1 MNCSVKVTMFK
12 KESSKNS
19 GKTYKIE
26 ESKIID
32 MEINLLQATLIHRDI
47 QQVKAITSMA
57 NEKGKDVLNNLLT
70 SKITCDSTEF
80 KGWKF
85 KPNCRWILG
94 GTTIHLAAN
103 WHFESLVHFLGLRH
117 NDPKFCQNLINL
129 TSKYDY
135 TPLHVAAVQ
144 ENALVTRFLIH
155 KKAKIEATNDKKR
168 TALHLAVQSG
178 SINNIITLMYDG
190 LACLIDQDHKGETP
204 LHLAKTS
211 KILNILLSKVKA
223 QELVSI
229 EESYEKSNEK
239 SNEKF
244 NEKSNEKSDEKSN
257 EKSDEK
263 SSEKSLFNQILLK
276 HPKSMKNYLDVM
288 LTSQNTLHSQ
298 NDLHL
303 IFDFSI
309 FNHGTKEKQNYLD
322 KHLALIKNGCPEM
335 LRHPVMALFAYTK
348 WAPHKMVYYINFVI
362 FLAFL
367 VVFTYH
373 GYITIDLIQCELTKS
388 NDTWIENPKQKEC
401 QDELLMDSV
410 VTRYISCC
418 LLGTLILWEFAQFIS
433 KILENEIR
441 EYFSVQNITEGFMY
455 ALCSYF
461 FVIDFIDFKETTKS
475 KQNEY
480 QSSVLGWALFLAWTD
495 LTIFLGRFN
504 LFGGNIYT
512 TWRVAKNVFWPLM
525 VYIPSIM
532 AFSTAFHCFL
542 SHNPV
547 FEGSVSSVFK
557 VLTMVLGEYDFED
570 NFLFDKVMANDGYI
584 SVQVTRL

>member
-1 MNCSVKVTMFK
+1 
-12 KESSKNS
+12 
-19 GKTYKIE
+19 
-26 ESKIID
+26 
-32 MEINLLQATLIHRDI
+32 
-47 QQVKAITSMA
+47 
-57 NEKGKDVLNNLLT
+57 
-70 SKITCDSTEF
+70 
-80 KGWKF
+80 
-85 KPNCRWILG
+85 
-94 GTTIHLAAN
+94 
-103 WHFESLVHFLGLRH
+103 
-117 NDPKFCQNLINL
+117 
-129 TSKYDY
+129 
-135 TPLHVAAVQ
+135 
-144 ENALVTRFLIH
+144 
-155 KKAKIEATNDKKR
+155 
-168 TALHLAVQSG
+168 
-178 SINNIITLMYDG
+178 
-190 LACLIDQDHKGETP
+190 
-204 LHLAKTS
+204 
-211 KILNILLSKVKA
+211 
-223 QELVSI
+223 
-229 EESYEKSNEK
+229 
-239 SNEKF
+239 
-244 NEKSNEKSDEKSN
+244 
-257 EKSDEK
+257 
-263 SSEKSLFNQILLK
+263 
-276 HPKSMKNYLDVM
+276 MKNYLDVM

-303 IFDFSI
+303 IVDFSI

-335 LRHPVMALFAYTK
+335 LRHPVMALCAYTK

-512 TWRVAKNVFWPLM
+512 TWRVAKNVFWPVM

-570 NFLFDKVMANDGYI
+570 NFLYDQVKVTNDGYI

>member
-12 KESSKNS
+12 KESNQNS

-26 ESKIID
+26 KSEKID

-47 QQVKAITSMA
+47 QQVKAITSLA

-70 SKITCDSTEF
+70 SKIICDSTEF
-80 KGWKF
+80 KDWKF

-103 WHFESLVHFLGLRH
+103 WHIESLVHFLGLRH
-117 NDPKFCQNLINL
+117 DDPKFCQNLINL

-135 TPLHVAAVQ
+135 TPLHVAAVH

-155 KKAKIEATNDKKR
+155 KKAKIGAKNDKNR

-190 LACLIDQDHKGETP
+190 LACLIDKDHKEETP

-211 KILNILLSKVKA
+211 KILNILLSKIKT

-229 EESYEKSNEK
+229 EKSYEKPY
-239 SNEKF
+239 
-244 NEKSNEKSDEKSN
+244 
-257 EKSDEK
+257 
-263 SSEKSLFNQILLK
+263 EKSLFNQILLK
-276 HPKSMKNYLDVM
+276 HPNSMKNYLDVM
-288 LTSQNTLHSQ
+288 LTSQNDQ
-298 NDLHL
+298 HL

-309 FNHGTKEKQNYLD
+309 FNHGTKEKHNYLD
-322 KHLALIKNGCPEM
+322 KHLALKKNGCPEM

-348 WAPHKMVYYINFVI
+348 WHPHKIVYYINFVI
-362 FLAFL
+362 FLSFL
-367 VVFTYH
+367 VVFTCH
-373 GYITIDLIQCELTKS
+373 GYITIDQIQCELTKS
-388 NDTWIENPKQKEC
+388 NDTWVKNPNQKKC
-401 QDELLMDSV
+401 QDELLMDSE

-418 LLGTLILWEFAQFIS
+418 LLGILIFWEFAQFIS
-433 KILENEIR
+433 KIMENEIW
-441 EYFSVQNITEGFMY
+441 EYFSVQNMTEVCMY
-455 ALCSYF
+455 ALSSYF
-461 FVIDFIDFKETTKS
+461 FVIDFIDFKDTTKS
-475 KQNEY
+475 KKNEY

-495 LTIFLGRFN
+495 LTIFLGRFDI
-504 LFGGNIYT
+504 FGGNIYT
-512 TWRVAKNVFWPLM
+512 TWRVAKNVFWPVM

-547 FEGSVSSVFK
+547 FEGSVSSIIK

-570 NFLFDKVMANDGYI
+570 NFLFDHVKANNDDYI
-584 SVQVTRL
+584 SVQVTRLLLLLHLFTVF